1 MNLGVADAGWGTG
14 AGKVTS
20 CRGKGLC
27 LLNLVVLVCSLTA
40 LHSSMLLAFT
50 FFYHLFCHPG
60 AARFFFFF
68 YDFFS
73 ALMLLNRML
82 FPYLPCPLDSTS
94 CSEQNKG
101 RNGNKRQNGQKE
113 GSVCMDWAVMH
124 FGPRMRMRM

>member
-1 MNLGVADAGWGTG
+1 MLAKLGG
-14 AGKVTS
+14 S
-20 CRGKGLC
+20 CMFSNGSSFLYAISFYFFLSS
-27 LLNLVVLVCSLTA
+27 LLSPWRRPI
-40 LHSSMLLAFT
+40 LL
-50 FFYHLFCHPG
+50 
-60 AARFFFFF
+60 FF

>member
-1 MNLGVADAGWGTG
+1 MLAKLGG
-14 AGKVTS
+14 S
-20 CRGKGLC
+20 CMFSNG
-27 LLNLVVLVCSLTA
+27 
-40 LHSSMLLAFT
+40 SSFLYAIS
-50 FFYHLFCHPG
+50 FY
-60 AARFFFFF
+60 FFFIISFVTLAPPDSSFF

-101 RNGNKRQNGQKE
+101 GNGNKRQNGQKE